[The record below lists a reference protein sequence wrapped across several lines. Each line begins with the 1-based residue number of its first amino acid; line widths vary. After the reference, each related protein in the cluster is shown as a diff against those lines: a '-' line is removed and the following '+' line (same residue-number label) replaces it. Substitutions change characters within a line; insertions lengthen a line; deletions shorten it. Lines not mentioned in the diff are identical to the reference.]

1 MLDYDKRLKRNRLY
15 NRSYRIKNRSALNR
29 AKQLFREKEKDERH
43 REMITGSKEWARS
56 LSDREVIRELERR
69 TRFGVSI
76 GMTEDRAAQAAY
88 QELRGLGARL

>member
-1 MLDYDKRLKRNRLY
+1 MLDYEKRLKRNRLY
-15 NRSYRIKNRSALNR
+15 NKTYRVRNRNALNR

-43 REMITGSKEWARS
+43 RELITGSKDWARS
-56 LSDREVIRELERR
+56 LSDREVVRELERR